1 MSAFSGND
9 DVAAIAAAEGRFGC
23 WWPRLLALLVPLT
36 VWAVSWGVARGQAE
50 ATPTAGSQRVAA
62 KDTGTG
68 ATVAGHSVRDI
79 PLVVVEGSSYIGP
92 ADSPGHA
99 RLPLSGLLCTLPKAS
114 RPAAQSL
121 PPSTMPGGA
130 EWTTFSP
137 YHASRPTLEAI
148 GAGKLV
154 PQPPAAGEPLYLI
167 LTAPFLNIRKN
178 WLPTNLTL
186 ADKTLTLSVTALL
199 GSEKFGAGKNFSCRR
214 VQLIALPALPA
225 GDYKL
230 ALEVRRL
237 SESSS
242 FPGLYSGSFED
253 RAVTAFTLPTTGEAT
268 ATTAIAEADLS
279 RHAAPALS
287 HRVYQDL
294 LHFARFA
301 DPQTPAGPRLDVG
314 KLDAYP
320 AIPRSSTRR
329 PMPIATQKS
338 PRPPRPTLRP
348 AGSGGSGP
356 WSPVRISTRASG

>member
-1 MSAFSGND
+1 M
-9 DVAAIAAAEGRFGC
+9 
-23 WWPRLLALLVPLT
+23 
-36 VWAVSWGVARGQAE
+36 
-50 ATPTAGSQRVAA
+50 
-62 KDTGTG
+62 
-68 ATVAGHSVRDI
+68 
-79 PLVVVEGSSYIGP
+79 
-92 ADSPGHA
+92 
-99 RLPLSGLLCTLPKAS
+99 RLPLLTLCTLPKAS
-114 RPAAQSL
+114 RPAVRSL
-121 PPSTMPGGA
+121 PPSTMPGA
-130 EWTTFSP
+130 PEWTTFSP

-253 RAVTAFTLPTTGEAT
+253 RAVTAFTLPTTGAAT

-320 AIPRSSTRR
+320 AISEFDA
-329 PMPIATQKS
+329 ATNAHRHPKI
-338 PRPPRPTLRP
+338 PTTAP
-348 AGSGGSGP
+348 ADLTPGRVWWIGP